1 MVNFIY
7 VFDISLE
14 ITPAS
19 WWKFLR
25 NSLWFVSFF
34 LFEAAVVRCSVKD
47 LFWKISPNQK
57 VSTDSVVSSCR
68 QSASNFIETE
78 PGAVVLLWTFQKS
91 FKIVFLQ
98 NTSGSTCRKLTVQV
112 TIIQQ
117 ASSTSDILQKLV
129 MRFVKDTS

>member
-7 VFDISLE
+7 VFDISSE
-14 ITPAS
+14 ISPAT
-19 WWKFLR
+19 WWIFLR

-34 LFEAAVVRCSVKD
+34 LFEAAVVRCFVKD

-68 QSASNFIETE
+68 QSASNFIKKD
-78 PGAVVLLWTFQKS
+78 PRAVILLWTFRNV

-98 NTSGSTCRKLTVQV
+98 NTSGSTCRTLTVQV
-112 TIIQQ
+112 PIIQQ
-117 ASSTSDILQKLV
+117 VSSTSDILQKSV
-129 MRFVKDTS
+129 TRFVKDSS